1 MLRVLQSP
9 ARLEKPYDGG
19 VLSSSQWRGG
29 DCSKDRKENLKRRR
43 FRALMAYRSTP
54 ILRSG
59 LIPAKLIMGRRMR
72 NIVPAIPSTVEPKW
86 LDLYQVRRRYER
98 GKEYAKQYYDNSEVE
113 NSIPWAHAILC

>member
-1 MLRVLQSP
+1 MM
-9 ARLEKPYDGG
+9 G
-19 VLSSSQWRGG
+19 VYYPQVNGEAEIAVKTAKKIL
-29 DCSKDRKENLKRRR
+29 KDDV
-43 FRALMAYRSTP
+43 FVALMAYWSTP

-59 LIPAKLIMGRRMR
+59 VIPAKLIMERRMR

-86 LDLYQVRRRYER
+86 PDLYQVRRRYER